1 MATAKPEPMDE
12 VEASSAPLIEHL
24 AELRTRLIWSL
35 LAFVVAMTACF
46 VVWEPIYDFLTVPLC
61 TALENH
67 GQPCSLVFLS
77 LQEGFFLAFS
87 ISMMAGL
94 VISFPVISYQLWRFV
109 APGLYRNEKR
119 AFLPFMLASPFM
131 FLLGAAFAYYV
142 IAPMA
147 FDFFLGFQT
156 AGDLPG
162 ATVAAEAQ
170 AGAGAS
176 PVLTGATPVEDGA
189 ASIIFQGSAKAYLSL
204 TMAFIVS
211 FGLCFQLPVLLTL
224 LGRAG
229 IVTSGGLG
237 RMRKYALVGILV
249 IAALAT
255 PGPDVMSQVILF
267 AVVYPL
273 YEVSIWLVRRHERQV
288 EARMRAEGLLRPGES
303 LYDEG
308 TAE

>member
-1 MATAKPEPMDE
+1 MTAKTSPLADPIDE

-24 AELRTRLIWSL
+24 AELRTRIIWSL

-61 TALENH
+61 TALNAN
-67 GQPCSLVFLS
+67 GQPCELVFLS
-77 LQEGFFLAFS
+77 LQEGFFLALS

-94 VISFPVISYQLWRFV
+94 VLSFPVISYQLWRFV
-109 APGLYRNEKR
+109 APGLYKNEKG
-119 AFLPFMLASPFM
+119 AFLPFLLASPIM
-131 FLLGAAFAYYV
+131 FFLGAAFAYWV

-147 FDFFLGFQT
+147 FSFFLTFQS
-156 AGDLPG
+156 AG
-162 ATVAAEAQ
+162 T
-170 AGAGAS
+170 
-176 PVLTGATPVEDGA
+176 LTGAEAVQEGGA
-189 ASIIFQGSAKAYLSL
+189 ASVVFQGSAKSYLSL

-229 IVTSGGLG
+229 IVTGAGLA
-237 RMRKYALVGILV
+237 RMRKYALVGIL
-249 IAALAT
+249 ILAAIAT

-288 EARMRAEGLLRPGES
+288 EAKMRAEGLLRPDET
-303 LYDEG
+303 LYDDDE
-308 TAE
+308 AAS